1 MTLLKIVAAC
11 GFAVLSTPLLLTA
24 AAAQDLVPYSEAG
37 GWAVQVDPTLGNGCL
52 LSSDFEDGSH
62 VRIGFDRTA
71 GNGYVIAA
79 NTAWGEI
86 TDGTEYPISFML
98 DDQKYDGKA
107 KGLHLDDLPGV
118 MVTFDSVDFLTDLA
132 AKNTMVLQN
141 EGTDVMSID
150 LSGSDAAITE
160 TIACQD
166 EQEKG

>member
-1 MTLLKIVAAC
+1 MLKLTAAC
-11 GFAVLSTPLLLTA
+11 GLALLSTTA
-24 AAAQDLVPYSEAG
+24 FAQDLVPYSEAG
-37 GWAVQVDPTLGNGCL
+37 GWAVEVDPTLGNGCL

-86 TDGTEYPISFML
+86 TDGTDYPISFML
-98 DDQKYDGKA
+98 DDQKYDGSA

-118 MVTFDSVDFLTDLA
+118 MVTFDSIDFLTDLA
-132 AKNTMVLQN
+132 AKTSMTLQS
-141 EGTDVMSID
+141 EGADVMSID
-150 LSGSDAAITE
+150 LSGSDEAINE
-160 TIACQD
+160 TIACQE

>member
-1 MTLLKIVAAC
+1 MTLLKIAAAC
-11 GFAVLSTPLLLTA
+11 GLALLSTA
-24 AAAQDLVPYSEAG
+24 AVAQDLVPYSEAG
-37 GWAVQVDPTLGNGCL
+37 GWSVEVDPTLGNGCL

-86 TDGTEYPISFML
+86 TDGTDYPISFML
-98 DDQKYDGKA
+98 DDQKYDGSA

-118 MVTFDSVDFLTDLA
+118 MVTFDSMDFLTDLA
-132 AKNTMVLQN
+132 AKTTMTLQS
-141 EGTDVMSID
+141 EGADVMSID
-150 LSGSDAAITE
+150 LSGTDEAINE
-160 TIACQD
+160 TIACQE